1 VKKIN
6 VLVTGIGGFS
16 HGSSIVKALIGSSLP
31 LDILGTDMSPRL
43 INASPLKKKELVPRA
58 GDDGYIEK
66 IIELIKSYSIDCIF
80 TGTEHELLKVSQHR
94 KELEACNVKVFLN
107 NEDVISLCKNKLSCN
122 QKLTDLGFNVPK
134 TVVIET
140 EEDNEAIDFFP
151 VIIKPYIDSGA
162 SLNIFGADDRED
174 LYTFTRYLLN
184 KKLSIIAQEYLPYN
198 NNEYTVGVTSLLDEP
213 TVVSSIALRKFI
225 EGPTRYINRDSIVIS
240 SGNSQGEFLEFKD
253 IRNVCEKIAASI
265 GSRGPLNIQLRVV
278 EGKVIPF
285 EINPRFSGTT
295 SARALNGYN
304 DPEFYIRKY
313 LLNDPKAT
321 DSLTNTQ
328 KGCAVKVYEE
338 HYTRYE

>member
-1 VKKIN
+1 MKKIN
-6 VLVTGIGGFS
+6 VLVTGVGGFS
-16 HGSSIVKALIGSSLP
+16 HGSSIVKALLSSSLP
-31 LDILGTDMSPRL
+31 LDVLGTDMSPRL
-43 INASPLKKKELVPRA
+43 INASPLKNKELVPKA

-66 IIELIKSYSIDCIF
+66 IIELVKSYSIDCIF

-94 KELEACNVKVFLN
+94 QEIESYKVKVFLN
-107 NEDVISLCKNKLSCN
+107 DKDVISLCKNKLSCN
-122 QKLTDLGFNVPK
+122 QKLAALGFNVPK
-134 TVVIET
+134 TVVIQK

-151 VIIKPYIDSGA
+151 VIIKPYLESGA
-162 SLNIFGADDRED
+162 SLNIFGADDKDD

-184 KKLSIIAQEYLPYN
+184 KKLSIIAQEYLPYD
-198 NNEYTVGVTSLLDEP
+198 NNEYTVGITSLLDEP

-225 EGPTRYINRDSIVIS
+225 EGPTRYINRDAIVIS

-253 IRNVCEKIAASI
+253 IRQVCEKIAVGI
-265 GSRGPLNIQLRVV
+265 GSRGPLNIQLRVLD
-278 EGKVIPF
+278 GKVIPF

-313 LLNDPKAT
+313 ILNDPKAT
-321 DSLTNTQ
+321 DSLTDTK

-338 HYTRYE
+338 RYTRYE